1 MELVNEGG
9 LYYYPLNHYQIRI
22 IMIDYIF
29 FHQKPCDMFLDFL
42 KSKDIAPIIDN
53 TDETFEVSLSEDIGD
68 DLWDEIDEEYD
79 RLLDMNQSIVDN
91 DDSLDGD
98 YTMTGVNVSLSD
110 GTISQAF
117 IKPELMNKLLSVLSL
132 DEFDQILEAVTEA
145 VESPDSRSF
154 CERKRDDE

>member
-1 MELVNEGG
+1 
-9 LYYYPLNHYQIRI
+9 
-22 IMIDYIF
+22 
-29 FHQKPCDMFLDFL
+29 MFLDFL
-42 KSKDIAPIIDN
+42 RSKDVAPIIDN
-53 TDETFEVSLSEDIGD
+53 TDDTFEVSLSEDIDD

-91 DDSLDGD
+91 ENSLDGD

-110 GTISQAF
+110 GTVSQAF

-132 DEFDQILEAVTEA
+132 DELDQILEAVTEA